1 MSSTT
6 ASRISY
12 LGPAGTF
19 TEQACRALPE
29 AVGLETVPRPTVAVA
44 LDDVRTGASG
54 AAVVPIENSVE
65 GSVPVTLDELATGA
79 PLIITAEVTVPV
91 SFSLLVRP
99 GTTIDRVSTVGT
111 HPHAEA
117 QTRRW
122 LAEHLPQAS
131 VVHTTST
138 AAAAAALVD
147 PAAPA
152 AWDAA
157 IAAPPAAE
165 HYRLETL
172 ATGLGDNPD
181 ALTRF
186 VLVSPPGPPRPPTGR
201 DKTSL
206 VAFMRQDHPG
216 ALLEILEQLTMRG
229 VNLTRIESRPD
240 RRRAGGLLLLDR
252 RRGPPRGP
260 PGGGGADGAAAGLR
274 RRALPRLLRAPR
286 RQGAADPPRHHRR
299 RVRASAGVVGA
310 PASRRLSPVLR
321 WSR

>member
-1 MSSTT
+1 MPSTT

-19 TEQACRALPE
+19 TEQACRSLPE
-29 AVGLETVPRPTVAVA
+29 AVGLETVARPTVTVA

-65 GSVPVTLDELATGA
+65 GSVPVTLDELSTGA

-99 GTTIDRVSTVGT
+99 GTTIERVRTVGT

-122 LAEHLPQAS
+122 LAEHLPGAS
-131 VVHTTST
+131 VVHTSST

-147 PAAPA
+147 AEAPA
-152 AWDAA
+152 RWDAA

-186 VLVSPPGPPRPPTGR
+186 VLVSPPGPPR
-201 DKTSL
+201 S
-206 VAFMRQDHPG
+206 G
-216 ALLEILEQLTMRG
+216 A
-229 VNLTRIESRPD
+229 TRS
-240 RRRAGGLLLLDR
+240 G
-252 RRGPPRGP
+252 
-260 PGGGGADGAAAGLR
+260 
-274 RRALPRLLRAPR
+274 
-286 RQGAADPPRHHRR
+286 
-299 RVRASAGVVGA
+299 
-310 PASRRLSPVLR
+310 
-321 WSR
+321 